1 MTKWR
6 NIIIRK
12 GANADT
18 LPKPPGYIDTFD
30 TETVENAAVVTAEA
44 MITAKQ
50 RQIMQI
56 AWGPGRGLLQTCFML
71 WMSGTSIQIFSIMT
85 TGMALFNPLR
95 AIAATEE
102 AFKEFKAEDLGDM
115 DIRLPKLLFVALQL
129 VALAAGLY
137 QSSRMGLLPM
147 TSADWV
153 SFIPPKNVL
162 EQSGIPV

>member
-1 MTKWR
+1 MKWNVTFTKTPR
-6 NIIIRK
+6 
-12 GANADT
+12 ADDV
-18 LPKPPGYIDTFD
+18 LKPPGFIDTFD
-30 TETVENAAVVTAEA
+30 TETLENAVVVTAEA

-56 AWGPGRGLLQTCFML
+56 AWAPAKALLQTCFML

-102 AFKEFKAEDLGDM
+102 AFKDFKTEDIGDM
-115 DIRLPKLLFVALQL
+115 DIRLPKLLFIGMQL
-129 VALAAGLY
+129 VSLSAALY
-137 QSSRMGLLPM
+137 QCSRMGLLPM
-147 TSADWV
+147 TSADWI
-153 SFIPPKNVL
+153 SFIPPKNIL